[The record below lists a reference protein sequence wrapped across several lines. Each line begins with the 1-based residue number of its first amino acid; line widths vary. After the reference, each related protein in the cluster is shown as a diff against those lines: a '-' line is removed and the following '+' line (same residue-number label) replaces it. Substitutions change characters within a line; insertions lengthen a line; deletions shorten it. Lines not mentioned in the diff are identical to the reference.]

1 MASVKLSLFNKNK
14 TLEAQIDEFLDTVSQ
29 GGILF
34 EETMRHY
41 TRNGVDDLY
50 TQRLQQISDIEST
63 GDRLVKA
70 IVTELYSE
78 MLIPESRAD
87 VLSLLQDI
95 DCLLDQ
101 YRQTCY
107 AVDIECVKIDDLPDH
122 DSSRSFSA
130 LVTVVV
136 QCVEVLI
143 AAARAFFRDIN
154 AVRDSQ
160 HKVGFLEGEADKVA
174 DQLKREI
181 FRSDLSLD
189 RKMHLRYFIDMVDS
203 IADEAEETAEWLAIY
218 TIKRAL

>member
-14 TLEAQIDEFLDTVSQ
+14 ILEAQIDEFLDTVSQ

-34 EETMRHY
+34 EEIMRHY
-41 TRNGVDDLY
+41 TRNGVDDLF
-50 TQRLQQISDIEST
+50 TQRLQQMSEIESN
-63 GDRLVKA
+63 GDRLVKS

-87 VLSLLQDI
+87 VLSLLQDT

-101 YRQTCY
+101 YKQTCN
-107 AVDIECVKIDDLPDH
+107 AVDIECLQINNLAQ
-122 DSSRSFSA
+122 DSCRSFNE

-136 QCVEVLI
+136 QSVEALI
-143 AAARAFFRDIN
+143 SATRSFFRDIN
-154 AVRDSQ
+154 AVRDSL

-174 DQLKREI
+174 DQLKREV

-189 RKMHLRYFIDMVDS
+189 KKLHLRYFIDMVDS
-203 IADEAEETAEWLAIY
+203 IADEAEETADWLEIY
-218 TIKRAL
+218 SIKRAL

>member
-41 TRNGVDDLY
+41 TRNGVDDLF

-70 IVTELYSE
+70 VVRELYSQ

-95 DCLLDQ
+95 DGLLDQ
-101 YRQTCY
+101 YKQTCY
-107 AVDIECVKIDDLPDH
+107 AVDIECVRIDDLPQE
-122 DSSRSFSA
+122 SSRSFSE
-130 LVTVVV
+130 LVAVVV
-136 QCVEVLI
+136 QSVEVLI

>member
-14 TLEAQIDEFLDTVSQ
+14 ILEAQIDEFLDTVSQ

-34 EETMRHY
+34 EEIMRHY
-41 TRNGVDDLY
+41 TRNGVDDLF
-50 TQRLQQISDIEST
+50 TQRLQQMSEIESN
-63 GDRLVKA
+63 GDRLVKS

-87 VLSLLQDI
+87 VLSLLQDT

-101 YRQTCY
+101 YKQTCN
-107 AVDIECVKIDDLPDH
+107 AVDIECLQINNLAQ
-122 DSSRSFSA
+122 DSCRSFNE

-136 QCVEVLI
+136 QSVEALI
-143 AAARAFFRDIN
+143 SATRSFFRDIH
-154 AVRDSQ
+154 AVRDSL

-174 DQLKREI
+174 DQLKREV

-189 RKMHLRYFIDMVDS
+189 KKMHLRYFIDMVDS
-203 IADEAEETAEWLAIY
+203 IADEAEETADWLEIY
-218 TIKRAL
+218 SIKRAL

>member
-34 EETMRHY
+34 EETMRHF
-41 TRNGVDDLY
+41 TRNGVDELY

-101 YRQTCY
+101 YKQTCY
-107 AVDIECVKIDDLPDH
+107 AVDIECVRIDDLPQ
-122 DSSRSFSA
+122 DSSRSFSE
-130 LVTVVV
+130 LVAVVV
-136 QCVEVLI
+136 QSVEVLI

-174 DQLKREI
+174 DQLKRDI
-181 FRSDLSLD
+181 FRSDLALD

-203 IADEAEETAEWLAIY
+203 IADEAEETADWLAIY